1 MQGSGS
7 SHAVEVGEAV
17 PLEGQA
23 PQPDPRPTEAAE
35 ALAAGDYSRVLALT
49 GHRPEAPGSGWLDYD
64 RASALT
70 ALGRTDEAVRFFR
83 QAEAEFA
90 TTRDEAQTSSL
101 WRSRRAGLDEGQA
114 VSIWGRARALSL
126 AGRCAEA
133 AGAFKEYEDL
143 VRDRDPLAAR
153 MAPPYSS
160 ACRAPLV
167 LR

>member
-35 ALAAGDYSRVLALT
+35 ALAAGDYSRVL
-49 GHRPEAPGSGWLDYD
+49 
-64 RASALT
+64 ALT